1 MPRQLTA
8 STVLRKRHP
17 RPPPNFADRDL
28 PLETL
33 PPGTAFVRIHRRDLA
48 PLFFGTSG
56 DNRFD
61 DPQRIYGVCYVALTL
76 EGAFAETCLRAV
88 GAQFVA
94 SSYLNVRVFSAIEVT
109 APLHLVAVHG
119 PGLARIGATSI
130 VSGGEHA
137 MAQIWS
143 RAIHDHPSSP
153 DGLLYRAN
161 HDNGEICAAL
171 FDRSGDRLG
180 VGRTQGLLA
189 DRAHLAVLL
198 NRYKV
203 GLG

>member
-1 MPRQLTA
+1 M
-8 STVLRKRHP
+8 LRRRHP
-17 RPPPNFADRDL
+17 RPPPDFADRDL
-28 PLETL
+28 PLESL
-33 PPGTAFVRIHRRDLA
+33 PPRTVFVRIHRSDLT

-56 DNRFD
+56 ENRFD

-88 GAQFVA
+88 GAQFIA
-94 SSYLNVRVFSAIEVT
+94 SSYLNVRVFTAIEAT
-109 APLHLVAVHG
+109 APLRLVAVHG
-119 PGLARIGATSI
+119 AGLARIGATSI

-171 FDRSGDRLG
+171 FDRSRDRLG
-180 VGRTQGLLA
+180 VGRTQSLLA
-189 DRAHLAVLL
+189 DRAHLAMLL
-198 NRYKV
+198 DRYKV

>member
-1 MPRQLTA
+1 VR
-8 STVLRKRHP
+8 RRRHP
-17 RPPPNFADRDL
+17 KPPPDFADRDL

-33 PPGTAFVRIHRRDLA
+33 PPGTALVRIHRSDLT

-61 DPQRIYGVCYVALTL
+61 DPERIYGVCYVALTL

-88 GAQFVA
+88 GVQFVA
-94 SSYLNVRVFSAIEVT
+94 KSYLTARASTAIEAT
-109 APLHLVAVHG
+109 APLRLVAVHG
-119 PGLARIGATSI
+119 AGLARIGATSV

-171 FDRSGDRLG
+171 FDRSADRLS
-180 VGRTQGLLA
+180 VGRTLGLLT
-189 DRAHLAVLL
+189 DRARLAALL
-198 NRYKV
+198 DRYKV

>member
-1 MPRQLTA
+1 VPR
-8 STVLRKRHP
+8 KWHP
-17 RPPPNFADRDL
+17 KPPPDFADREL

-33 PPGTAFVRIHRRDLA
+33 PAGTTFVRIHRSDLG

-61 DPQRIYGVCYVALTL
+61 DPKRVYGVCYVALTL

-94 SSYLNVRVFSAIEVT
+94 LSYLSARSFTAIEVA

-130 VSGGEHA
+130 VSGGGHTL
-137 MAQIWS
+137 AQTWS
-143 RAIHDHPSSP
+143 CAIHDHPSSP

-171 FDRSGDRLG
+171 FDRCAERLG
-180 VGRTQGLLA
+180 LGQTQGLFA
-189 DRAHLAVLL
+189 DRACLARLL
-198 NRYKV
+198 DRYKV

>member
-1 MPRQLTA
+1 MVPRRRRPTP
-8 STVLRKRHP
+8 P
-17 RPPPNFADRDL
+17 RDFAGRDL

-33 PPGTAFVRIHRRDLA
+33 SAGTTFIRIHRTDLG
-48 PLFFGTSG
+48 PLFFGMSG

-61 DPQRIYGVCYVALTL
+61 DPKRGYGVCYVALSL

-94 SSYLNVRVFSAIEVT
+94 SAYLVARSFTAVTTT
-109 APLHLVAVHG
+109 APLRLVAVHG
-119 PGLARIGATSI
+119 PGLARIGVTSI

-137 MAQIWS
+137 LAQLWS
-143 RAIHDHPSSP
+143 RAIHDHPASP

-171 FDRSGDRLG
+171 FDKC
-180 VGRTQGLLA
+180 VGRLDPRRTQELLS
-189 DRAHLAVLL
+189 DRARLAALL
-198 NRYKV
+198 DRYKV